1 MREAVGYMK
10 VLYYISCLLAGTGGA
25 WLGAISCFFVATSD
39 AAWALGTVAFS
50 IACAFAGMAIAK
62 VTGAPIGRKATVL
75 VPLGIGLFLG
85 IAMILWCAL
94 ENLRDPL

>member
-1 MREAVGYMK
+1 MK
-10 VLYYISCLLAGTGGA
+10 ALDYIPCVLAGAAGA

-39 AAWALGTVAFS
+39 AVWVLGTVAFS

-62 VTGAPIGRKATVL
+62 VTGAPIGRKAALL
-75 VPLGIGLFLG
+75 VPLGVGLFLG

-94 ENLRDPL
+94 QNLRDPL